1 MVGRQVRNLQ
11 TLFQQ
16 TMINDIIRRYKR
28 LRNRQLL
35 GRTIEGEYA
44 FVGVGHHSI
53 SNLYPALDY
62 LHVPLKYICCR
73 SCGKLALVERQ
84 WRGVHATTSLEEILS
99 DESVKGVFVSVD
111 PAAHFDMAQRIMG
124 SGKALF
130 IEKPPCRTL
139 AELQQLIGMEM
150 EKAAVTA
157 VGMQKRFAP
166 ATRILANR
174 LMRETVLTYNMRY
187 VTGSYPEGD
196 ALTDLFIHP
205 LDYACYLFGKAE
217 VCCCQHVRG
226 RNGTT
231 CLLTL
236 KHNNIRGVLEL
247 STAYSWYDATEILT
261 VNTEHGVYAVDRMET
276 LTFTPKQ
283 SHLFGIP
290 VEKVLCRNAT
300 TEVLFARNNFVPA
313 VGNNQI
319 YTQGFLNE
327 IKAFVQTVQ
336 GGNRFGPPC
345 GFASMYDTY
354 NLMAAINQ

>member
-1 MVGRQVRNLQ
+1 
-11 TLFQQ
+11 
-16 TMINDIIRRYKR
+16 MINDIIRRYKR

-84 WRGVHATTSLEEILS
+84 WRGVHATTSPEEILS

-139 AELQQLIGMEM
+139 AELQQLIGMEK
-150 EKAAVTA
+150 EKAAVTT

-166 ATRILANR
+166 MTRILAKR
-174 LMRETVLTYNMRY
+174 LKKDTVLTYNMRY

-205 LDYACYLFGKAE
+205 LDYVCHLFGRAE
-217 VCCCQHVRG
+217 VCCCQHVWG

-236 KHNNIRGVLEL
+236 RHGKIRGILEL
-247 STAYSWYDATEILT
+247 STAYSWCDATETLI
-261 VNTEHGVYAVDRMET
+261 VNTERGVYSADRMEE
-276 LTFTPKQ
+276 LKFTPKQ
-283 SHLFGIP
+283 NHLFGIP
-290 VEKVLCRNAT
+290 MEKVYRKNVT
-300 TEVLFARNNFVPA
+300 TEVLFTRNNFVPTA
-313 VGNNQI
+313 GNNQI
-319 YTQGFLNE
+319 YTQGYLDE
-327 IKAFVQTVQ
+327 IKAFVQTAQ
-336 GGNRFGPPC
+336 GGDRFGPPC

-354 NLMAAINQ
+354 NLMASINL